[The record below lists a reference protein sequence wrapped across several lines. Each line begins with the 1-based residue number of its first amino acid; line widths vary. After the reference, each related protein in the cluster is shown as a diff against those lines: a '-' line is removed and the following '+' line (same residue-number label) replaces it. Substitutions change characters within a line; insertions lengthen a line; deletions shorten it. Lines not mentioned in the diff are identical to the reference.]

1 MELRTVEFSPA
12 AYQSLKKEL
21 EKIEYEARKK
31 VLFFDE
37 MANEELPD
45 IRLLESRD
53 QFILS
58 DAHNWEQHS
67 YQKVEILTYAG
78 KKEYAEIIIDYN
90 PAWEEVEITQADVI
104 LADGTRKQ
112 IRAEEINEMDAAWVA
127 SAPRYP
133 AEKIIV
139 ANLPSVDVG
148 TTSNMPTPSA
158 RAISSVFR
166 CNMR

>member
-1 MELRTVEFSPA
+1 
-12 AYQSLKKEL
+12 
-21 EKIEYEARKK
+21 
-31 VLFFDE
+31 
-37 MANEELPD
+37 MANEDLPD

-133 AEKIIV
+133 LKK
-139 ANLPSVDVG
+139 L
-148 TTSNMPTPSA
+148 
-158 RAISSVFR
+158 
-166 CNMR
+166 